1 MIIRFFFHSIMGRE
15 ENGKKER
22 GREGGKAR
30 QGERER
36 ERERES
42 VSII

>member
-22 GREGGKAR
+22 GREGEKAR

-36 ERERES
+36 ERES
-42 VSII
+42 VNII